1 MANSVVDEVTPRA
14 PLRTAVSRMALVAVG
29 LGGLGAALFAI
40 DLATRPPCA
49 PGYVRLVDLEP
60 VGPIIGA
67 VLAGLAL
74 VLYVRS
80 RRGSHLKIMLAVGV
94 VLLLCVAYVDLSAVA
109 LLVQHHGA
117 QYDSCWTF

>member
-74 VLYVRS
+74 
-80 RRGSHLKIMLAVGV
+80 A
-94 VLLLCVAYVDLSAVA
+94 
-109 LLVQHHGA
+109 
-117 QYDSCWTF
+117 